1 MYTALYSLIFVAISV
16 LPTPSAFASDPE
28 PQMGD
33 VYADIQDVAVPP
45 TIMAGEIVQFT
56 ITGTLT
62 SLCHTLN
69 EPLTYYMDG
78 NSLVVR
84 PLEALLAGCE
94 TDTKVAE
101 KNPRWGWFERTLSA
115 GHLAPGT
122 YRIVVRS
129 GTCETVERVF
139 TVLGSESDPEIHE

>member
-1 MYTALYSLIFVAISV
+1 MSTALYSLIFVAISV
-16 LPTPSAFASDPE
+16 LPASAAFANGSE

-33 VYADIQDVAVPP
+33 VYADIQEVAVPP
-45 TIMAGEIVQFT
+45 TIMAGEQVQFT

-78 NSLVVR
+78 NSLVVS

-94 TDTKVAE
+94 TDPNAPKD
-101 KNPRWGWFERTLSA
+101 PRWGWFERTLSA
-115 GHLAPGT
+115 GHMAPGT

-139 TVLGSESDPEIHE
+139 TVLGPDSDPEMHE